1 MRGILMYLLR
11 AAGKKYGLNMEGV
24 SEDGEQ
30 GGIYQG

>member
-1 MRGILMYLLR
+1 MRGIPMQLLR